1 MRLFLKTMSYGAV
14 HIVVATAVA
23 YLIIGN
29 FAMALGIGL
38 IEPIVQTGVFALHE
52 HFWERD
58 KSTADEEAPNLILH
72 SCLSH

>member
-1 MRLFLKTMSYGAV
+1 MRLFLKTMSYGVV
-14 HIVVATAVA
+14 HIIVATTVA

-58 KSTADEEAPNLILH
+58 KSTADDEESNLMLH